1 MSEMMIQGLIWL
13 GSFIFFLIRIEKR
26 ISKLEWLM
34 DEMIHKTDALNNL
47 SERMI
52 KVEAS
57 VKSAHHRLDQAGIG
71 KGVSDD

>member
-71 KGVSDD
+71 KGFSDD